1 MGRRIA
7 VLHQGFIP
15 VYRVRLFEMLNSVT
29 GDDYVIFHGDPPRGV
44 GHQAVAGPFQF
55 PNVRVDN
62 REIAIGRSSLIYQP
76 VLQAIRRGGFDAL
89 IVGHEFKFVAS
100 MLLFAWFKAMG
111 RPALLW
117 GHGLH
122 RPNALWPARASSRLL
137 ARAADAYLVYTPRGR
152 EKLAAAGVD
161 ADRIFV
167 ARNTLDI
174 TAQQHA
180 MRRLD
185 GATTDGIRSRFGL
198 RTDSRVLL
206 SIGRLIPRKA
216 VDALIAATRMLNAD
230 PTLTPIEVVV
240 AGDGPERNRLEAE
253 AQDLRNLR
261 FLGNRYDPDEVAALM
276 KVATAVVLPGTVGLA
291 VNHAFACGRP
301 VVTRQNPLHPP
312 EIEYIEPD
320 RNGLVAGPGVDDL
333 ADALSRLLRDDA
345 LQQRLAAG
353 AAATGQTLTLDHT
366 VSQFD
371 AAVRFAL
378 DLRRRTDGRA
388 DAAAGRLPAP

>member
-1 MGRRIA
+1 MKYRIA

-15 VYRVRLFEMLNSVT
+15 IYRVRLFEMLNSVT
-29 GDDYVIFHGDPPRGV
+29 GNEYVIFHGDPPRGV

-55 PNVRVDN
+55 PNVRVKN
-62 REIAIGRSSLIYQP
+62 REFAIGRSSLIYQP
-76 VLQAIRRGGFDAL
+76 VLQSVRRGDFDAL
-89 IVGHEFKFVAS
+89 IVGHEVKFVAS
-100 MLLFAWFKAMG
+100 MALFAWFKAVG

-122 RPNALWPARASSRLL
+122 RPNALWPARATSRLL

-152 EKLAAAGVD
+152 AQLEAAGVD

-167 ARNTLDI
+167 ARNTLDV
-174 TAQQHA
+174 TAQQRA
-180 MRRLD
+180 TRRLD
-185 GATTDGIRSRFGL
+185 GVTADDIRERLGL

-216 VDALIAATRMLNAD
+216 VDALIAATRLLNSDA
-230 PTLTPIEVVV
+230 TLPPIEVIV
-240 AGDGPERNRLEAE
+240 AGDGPERDRLA
-253 AQDLRNLR
+253 ALARDLPNLR

-312 EIEYIEPD
+312 EIEYVEPG
-320 RNGLVAGPGVDDL
+320 RNGLIAGPGVDSL
-333 ADALSRLLRDDA
+333 ADALRGLLRDDA

-353 AAATGQTLTLDHT
+353 AGATGASLTLEHT
-366 VSQFD
+366 AEQFD
-371 AAVRFAL
+371 AAVRYAL
-378 DLRRRTDGRA
+378 SARGRA
-388 DAAAGRLPAP
+388 MAGAA